1 MATSRDRQVAG
12 SHYRAVSP
20 MQPWDIIESWG
31 LNFWQGNIIK
41 YVLRAPYKGGV
52 EDFEKAKHYLEFIIE
67 NYDRL
72 FPESAAHNKTN
83 VQPTKRRRRKNI

>member
-1 MATSRDRQVAG
+1 MGTSRDRQVAG
-12 SHYRAVSP
+12 SHYRLSA
-20 MQPWDIIESWG
+20 MQPWDIIDAWG

-52 EDFEKAKHYLEFIIE
+52 EDFEKAKHYLEFLIE

-72 FPESAAHNKTN
+72 FPKSTTNNKKN
-83 VQPTKRRRRKNI
+83 LQPTKGRRRKKL